1 MKSKAMLAGLFLL
14 AQWSAASAAD
24 PVAPAPSNTVY
35 TLYDD
40 GGEHFPQACGKAGAL
55 PGKFK
60 RLKRLYDQK
69 DYLGSVQTQFADQNA
84 AGIDAWDHF
93 FRSAR
98 ACEKARLQVEKAASA
113 GG

>member
-1 MKSKAMLAGLFLL
+1 MKSHVMLAGLLLL
-14 AQWSAASAAD
+14 AQWSAAIAAD
-24 PVAPAPSNTVY
+24 PVAPAPSHTVF